1 MNHSRA
7 RTRWA
12 PTTWAPT
19 TWARTAGGLVAG
31 TALLLLTACGGQGS
45 SAAGSGTA
53 SGPAVA
59 VVTTPSTAR
68 TGDTGTTAP
77 RRTTPPTTQTTP
89 PATSPTPTVGTPI
102 AGEGLSADSAAAL
115 QAEVDAGHQPWRLDP
130 AAVASAFVADRFG
143 WRDARVAL
151 TGPGTAEVTG
161 AGGRMLTLRL
171 RQPVRPGQGGVWVVD
186 SGTWRT

>member
-7 RTRWA
+7 RTGC
-12 PTTWAPT
+12 APT
-19 TWARTAGGLVAG
+19 TWARTAGALVAG

-59 VVTTPSTAR
+59 VVTTPSPAR

-77 RRTTPPTTQTTP
+77 RHTTPTTTP
-89 PATSPTPTVGTPI
+89 PATSPTPTAGTPI
-102 AGEGLSADSAAAL
+102 AGEGLAADSAAAL

-151 TGPGTAEVTG
+151 TGPDTAEVTG